1 MVEEK
6 LAIPSHVGMILDGN
20 RRWAKIRGVST
31 LEGHRQGSE
40 VFREIALCAFD
51 SGVQYLSAYV
61 FSAENWARTKEE
73 VSYLMQL
80 IVKAVEKYLKDFHK
94 HGVNIR
100 IVGRKDRLSRK
111 VLKAI
116 EKAESVTKDNNRG
129 TLIICLDYSG
139 QQEIIDAT
147 RHIIDKGIKSQDVD
161 KQIFEQNLYA
171 PDVPDM
177 DLLIR
182 TSGEKRLSGYMLWRS
197 AYAELVFSDKLWPDY
212 TVSDFQNAL
221 QQYNIRQR
229 RFGV

>member
-6 LAIPSHVGMILDGN
+6 TSIPSHVGMILDGN
-20 RRWAKIRGVST
+20 RRWAKNRGIPT

-40 VFREIALCAFD
+40 VFREVALYAFD
-51 SGVQYLSAYV
+51 NGVQYLSAYV

-80 IVKAVEKYLKDFHK
+80 IIKAVEKYLKDFHK
-94 HGVNIR
+94 YGINIR
-100 IVGRKDRLSRK
+100 IIGRKDRLNKK

-116 EKAESVTKDNNRG
+116 EKAESVTKNNDKG

-147 RHIIDKGIKSQDVD
+147 KSIIDKGIKAQDLD
-161 KQIFEQNLYA
+161 TSIFEQNLYA
-171 PDVPDM
+171 SDIPDI

-197 AYAELVFSDKLWPDY
+197 AYAELVFSDKIWPDY
-212 TVSDFQNAL
+212 TVHEFQDAL
-221 QQYNIRQR
+221 QQYNMRQR
-229 RFGV
+229 RFGG